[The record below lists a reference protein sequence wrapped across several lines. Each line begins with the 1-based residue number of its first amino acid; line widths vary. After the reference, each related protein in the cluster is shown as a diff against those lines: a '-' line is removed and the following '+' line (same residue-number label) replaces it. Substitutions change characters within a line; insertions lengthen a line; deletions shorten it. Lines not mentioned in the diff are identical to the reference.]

1 MAVFGKTT
9 KEKSLAVVAESETP
23 KVLCGA
29 YANDILRKPRITE
42 KAYSMNAQ
50 NRYVF
55 EVSESASKPQIKRA
69 VESVY
74 GVHVVSVNTVSL
86 PSRVRRF
93 GRAMGRKSGVKK
105 AMVEIKEGE
114 SLVLFQAGM

>member
-9 KEKSLAVVAESETP
+9 KEEKSATALLETP
-23 KVLCGA
+23 KA
-29 YANDILRKPRITE
+29 E
-42 KAYSMNAQ
+42 

-55 EVSESASKPQIKRA
+55 EVNDSASKPQIKRA

-93 GRAMGRKSGVKK
+93 GRTMGRKSGVKK

>member
-9 KEKSLAVVAESETP
+9 KEQAAAASESETP
-23 KVLCGA
+23 KVLRGA

-42 KAYSMNAQ
+42 KAYSLNAQ

-55 EVSESASKPQIKRA
+55 EVSEGASKPQIKRA
-69 VESVY
+69 VEAVY

-93 GRAMGRKSGVKK
+93 GRALGRKSGVKK

>member
-9 KEKSLAVVAESETP
+9 EEKKTVGTSTSMTP
-23 KVLCGA
+23 SVLKGA
-29 YANDILRKPRITE
+29 YANALLRKPRVTE
-42 KAYSMNAQ
+42 KAYSMNAL

-55 EVSESASKPQIKRA
+55 EVTSTSSKQEVKRA
-69 VESVY
+69 VEASY
-74 GVHVVSVNTVSL
+74 GVHVVSVRTINL

-93 GRAMGRKSGVKK
+93 GRSMGKKSGVKK
-105 AMVEIKEGE
+105 AIVEIKEGE